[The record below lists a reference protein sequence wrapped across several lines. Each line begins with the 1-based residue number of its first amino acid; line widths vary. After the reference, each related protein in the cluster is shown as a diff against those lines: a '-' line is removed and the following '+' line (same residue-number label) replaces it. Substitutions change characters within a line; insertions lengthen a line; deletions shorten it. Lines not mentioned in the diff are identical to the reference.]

1 MVLSMHTLDLEKL
14 KWPGVVERTRF
25 EGPGPFVPYRFEDP
39 SDVPAFLPIGA
50 DEVVRFTTS
59 MHDEH
64 AYLTKVPAKVERKF
78 RHLEEKIEKHGDM
91 IESVQKDLEEGADA
105 LVLSYGLNAALCKE
119 AVQTV
124 RNEGAKCSLLIVE
137 SLFPI
142 PERSLSEA
150 LRGIKK
156 VILPEMNLSLYAGA
170 IEHLIPAGVE
180 LISIPRIDGEL
191 ITVEDVVTKGG
202 LM

>member
-1 MVLSMHTLDLEKL
+1 
-14 KWPGVVERTRF
+14 
-25 EGPGPFVPYRFEDP
+25 
-39 SDVPAFLPIGA
+39 
-50 DEVVRFTTS
+50 

-64 AYLTKVPAKVERKF
+64 AYLTKIPAKVERKF

-105 LVLSYGLNAALCKE
+105 LVLSYGINAALCKE

-124 RNEGAKCSLLIVE
+124 RNGGAKCSLLIVE

-142 PERSLSEA
+142 PECSLSNA
-150 LRGIKK
+150 LGGIKK
-156 VILPEMNLSLYAGA
+156 VILPEMNLGLYARA
-170 IEHLIPAGVE
+170 IEHLIPAGIE
-180 LISIPRIDGEL
+180 LISIPRVDGEL